1 MSHAF
6 RTLHQAMPI
15 VAAALGRQFGVPVAV
30 GGDEACTDGHSI
42 QVPALPPQSEL
53 IPVAWGYLAHEA
65 AHLRFTDF
73 DAYRQGSGS
82 DPLSRSVLN
91 ILEDIRIER
100 AIAVPY
106 PGTRETLLAVCDHLS
121 GRGDLSP
128 PKPDAHPA
136 QVLTS
141 YLLLHLRHRLLATES
156 LAASAREAE
165 RVLRE
170 VFPLRTV
177 HRLQGLLT
185 EVGQLA
191 NTGDTVDLAKRIRAL
206 LEAEKPP
213 ARAPSSGS
221 GTDQPDQPGHA
232 GQNVPG
238 TAGRNHPTSDGGST
252 GTPTDANA
260 AGADDSLNPT
270 AGQSSPG
277 NAAGD
282 HPSGQGQGQ
291 GQKQGTDGTTSV
303 GPGGSASSTK
313 PDSTPPPTLNA
324 DAPADVGKAQAIAQA
339 LSASD
344 DDLPGDLFQQVREL
358 LDAAGQ
364 GDSPCLLPR
373 AEPFESDPTR
383 GLRLL
388 ATVQEESRRL
398 RARLQG
404 LVQASRLDRP
414 QAFRHGPRLL
424 PKRLYRAAVGDPR
437 LFARKRERVAV
448 DTAIHLLIDLSG
460 SMNSPVRRRDGL
472 VQRRGQIAQSA
483 ALALALALDGIH
495 GVSVAVS
502 AFPGLSGVEDRI
514 SVLVRHGQ
522 RPRACAG
529 AFLQSTRGGT
539 PMAGALWFAA
549 ADLLGRPESRRI
561 VLLLTDGKP
570 NRIAET
576 REILRL
582 CSAAGLETVGLGI
595 GVDVSGLFPV
605 ALRVDEVTELRTA
618 LFGAA
623 ERLLLAA

>member
-15 VAAALGRQFGVPVAV
+15 VAAALGRKFGVPVAV
-30 GGDEACTDGHSI
+30 GGDEACTDGNSI

-82 DPLSRSVLN
+82 DPLTRSLLN

-100 AIAVPY
+100 AIAAPY
-106 PGTRETLLAVCDHLS
+106 PGTRETLQAVCDHLS
-121 GRGDLSP
+121 GRGALSP
-128 PKPDAHPA
+128 PMPDAHPA
-136 QVLTS
+136 HVLTS
-141 YLLLHLRHRLLATES
+141 YLLLHLRHRMLATES
-156 LAASAREAE
+156 LAAPAREAE
-165 RVLRE
+165 RVLRQ
-170 VFPLRTV
+170 VFPARTV
-177 HRLQGLLT
+177 HRLQGLLA

-191 NTGDTVDLAKRIRAL
+191 STADAVDLAQRIRAL
-206 LEAEKPP
+206 LEEEKLS
-213 ARAPSSGS
+213 ARAPSSGF
-221 GTDQPDQPGHA
+221 GADQPDQPGHA
-232 GQNVPG
+232 GQNAPG
-238 TAGRNHPTSDGGST
+238 TAGTNIPTSDGGST
-252 GTPTDANA
+252 GTHPDANA
-260 AGADDSLNPT
+260 PDAQGSTNPT

-303 GPGGSASSTK
+303 GPGGAASSTK
-313 PDSTPPPTLNA
+313 PDSTHLPMLNS
-324 DAPADVGKAQAIAQA
+324 DAPADVGKTQAVSQA
-339 LSASD
+339 LNAND

-373 AEPFESDPTR
+373 AEPFGGDPAR

-388 ATVQEESRRL
+388 GVVQEESRRL

-472 VQRRGQIAQSA
+472 VERRGQIAQSA

-529 AFLQSTRGGT
+529 AFLQGTRGST

-549 ADLLGRPESRRI
+549 ADLLGRPETRRI

-570 NRIAET
+570 NRMDET

-605 ALRVDEVTELRTA
+605 ALRVDEVTALRTA